1 MLNLQTL
8 EILPFTEQLCNTFES
23 TFGCFHPEYL
33 HKIPALFYEF
43 EELGINA
50 TMGCKSPGELRRGYA
65 HFFWGVVHKYV
76 EEGIKLLQITQEGKE
91 WISLLHAHVFE
102 CEHFILSDT
111 DS

>member
-1 MLNLQTL
+1 MNSRNWELTLLWDVNLPENFDAGTL
-8 EILPFTEQLCNTFES
+8 IFL
-23 TFGCFHPEYL
+23 
-33 HKIPALFYEF
+33 
-43 EELGINA
+43 
-50 TMGCKSPGELRRGYA
+50 
-65 HFFWGVVHKYV
+65 GVVHKYV